1 LVRFFDIFRPFI
13 RIMPEVKAPDRKVPF
28 KEKLIWTTLVLVLF
42 LIMSNMPLW
51 GIPAGQQGFDYLYY
65 MRLILASSRGTLM
78 ELGIGPVVTAGLV
91 MQLLVGSQIVKIDYA
106 NPEDRALFTGSQ
118 KVLAV
123 FITIFQAAAFVLS
136 NSYGTLEPP
145 NALAVFLQLFAGGI
159 LVLLMDEMLQKGWGI
174 GSGVSLFIAANVS
187 TTIMWGA
194 FSVMGTSTENG
205 DGYYRGAII
214 AFFQMLYDGYTNN
227 DIWGYLQK
235 AFYRPHGL
243 PDMTGVLATIAVFL
257 MVVYVE
263 SVRVELP
270 VVHSKYRGFR
280 GKYPIKLMYTSNIPI
295 ILVQALYA
303 NVLFFSQILWTRDP
317 NNFWFGLLGTYKTA
331 EEGGRLEPI
340 GGLVY
345 YLTPP
350 RGLDLVYQ
358 DPIRAIIYGILL
370 IGLSGMFASMW
381 VEVAGLTPRDV
392 ARQLISADVRIPGF
406 RNSQQILTRI
416 LEKYIPTVALFGGF
430 LMGALAAFADYLG
443 ALGTGAGVLLTVGI
457 IYQYYQLLAQEQL
470 AEMHPALR
478 GILGL
483 E

>member
-1 LVRFFDIFRPFI
+1 MVRFVDIFRPFI

-42 LIMSNMPLW
+42 LVMSNIPLW
-51 GIPAGQQGFDYLYY
+51 GIPTGQQGFDYLYY

-91 MQLLVGSQIVKIDYA
+91 MQLLAGSQIIKIDYA

-123 FITIFQAAAFVLS
+123 FITLFQAAAFVLS
-136 NSYGTLEPP
+136 NSYGPLP
-145 NALAVFLQLFAGGI
+145 AASAVAVFLQLFFGGVV
-159 LVLLMDEMLQKGWGI
+159 VLLMDEMLQKGWGI

-187 TTIMWGA
+187 TSILWGA
-194 FSVMGTSTENG
+194 FSVMPTSTDNG
-205 DGYYRGAII
+205 DGYYRGAVI
-214 AFFQMLYDGYTNN
+214 AFFQLVYEGYTEG
-227 DIWGYLQK
+227 DMLSYVQR
-235 AFYRPHGL
+235 AFYRPHSL
-243 PDMTGVLATIAVFL
+243 PDMTGVIATVLVFL

-263 SVRVELP
+263 SVRIELP

-303 NVLFFSQILWTRDP
+303 NVLFFSQLLWTRDP
-317 NNFWFGLLGTYKTA
+317 GNFWVGLLGSY
-331 EEGGRLEPI
+331 ESQEGRLEPI

-358 DPIRAIIYGILL
+358 DPIRAIIYGVLL
-370 IGLSGMFASMW
+370 IVLSGIFASMW

-392 ARQLISADVRIPGF
+392 ARQLVSADVRIPGF
-406 RNSQQILTRI
+406 RNSQQILTKI
-416 LEKYIPTVALFGGF
+416 LEKYIPVVALFGGF